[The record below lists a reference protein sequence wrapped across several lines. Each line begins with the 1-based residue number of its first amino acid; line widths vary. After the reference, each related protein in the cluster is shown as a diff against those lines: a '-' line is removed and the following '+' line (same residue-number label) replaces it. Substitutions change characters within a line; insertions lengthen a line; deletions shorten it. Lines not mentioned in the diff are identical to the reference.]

1 MDLNIL
7 LYNRFTKDIVAN
19 KTKGEGLVDKSAIAG
34 FINNADSDKKEV
46 ATLATKTELKTEQ
59 EKITLQAFDSS
70 YFLGKIYFVDDDG
83 IGISKR
89 LVIMVAL
96 LFTLLHSVTALI

>member
-46 ATLATKTELKTEQ
+46 AALAIKT
-59 EKITLQAFDSS
+59 
-70 YFLGKIYFVDDDG
+70 
-83 IGISKR
+83 
-89 LVIMVAL
+89 
-96 LFTLLHSVTALI
+96 

>member
-1 MDLNIL
+1 MTQKFQTLDLNIL

-46 ATLATKTELKTEQ
+46 ATLAIET
-59 EKITLQAFDSS
+59 
-70 YFLGKIYFVDDDG
+70 
-83 IGISKR
+83 
-89 LVIMVAL
+89 
-96 LFTLLHSVTALI
+96 